1 MEIKEISVMGHG
13 IVLLSAGLLTLIV
26 ITIVVQFL

>member
-1 MEIKEISVMGHG
+1 MENEEIRLMGHG